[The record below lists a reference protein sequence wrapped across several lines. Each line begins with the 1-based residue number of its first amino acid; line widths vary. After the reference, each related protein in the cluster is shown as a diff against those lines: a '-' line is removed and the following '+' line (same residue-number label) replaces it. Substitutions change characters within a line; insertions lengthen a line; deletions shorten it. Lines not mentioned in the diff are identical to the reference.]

1 MHRVALLTCLAIVA
15 TIPANAADLV
25 DVATHVQW
33 DSVPLGTANEGSC
46 FIRTRGLGEVRVQ
59 MDTRVVFANGYVLN
73 LTGIDD
79 PGVIGYQGAYE
90 LSVFFIIPP
99 EAGPGPAR
107 FECEVR
113 AQIGGQK
120 ELELSSAGFVV
131 SESSAPA
138 D

>member
-1 MHRVALLTCLAIVA
+1 MRRIALLTCLVA
-15 TIPANAADLV
+15 FVTIPAFAADLV

-33 DSVPLGTANEGSC
+33 DTVPLGTANEGSC
-46 FIRTRGLGEVRVQ
+46 FIRNRGLGEVRVR
-59 MDTRVVFANGYVLN
+59 MDTRVVFANGHVLR

-79 PGVIGYQGAYE
+79 PGPIGYQGAYE

-120 ELELSSAGFVV
+120 ESELSSAGFAV
-131 SESSAPA
+131 SASTAPA

>member
-1 MHRVALLTCLAIVA
+1 MRRIALSAFLVTMTPIAA
-15 TIPANAADLV
+15 QAADLV
-25 DVATHVQW
+25 DVAAHVQW
-33 DSVPLGTANEGSC
+33 DSVPLGTANEGTCS
-46 FIRTRGLGEVRVQ
+46 IRTRGLGEVKVQ
-59 MDTRVVFANGYVLN
+59 LDTRVAFANGYVLN

-79 PGVIGYQGAYE
+79 PGLIGYQGAYE

-120 ELELSSAGFVV
+120 EVELQSASFDV
-131 SESSAPA
+131 SE
-138 D
+138 

>member
-1 MHRVALLTCLAIVA
+1 MRRIAWIACFTFFATAPAL
-15 TIPANAADLV
+15 AADLV

-46 FIRTRGLGEVRVQ
+46 FIRNRGLGEVRVK
-59 MDTRVVFANGYVLN
+59 MDTRVVFANGYVLH

-79 PGVIGYQGAYE
+79 PGAIGYQGAYE

-99 EAGPGPAR
+99 EAGAGPAR

-131 SESSAPA
+131 SASSAPA

>member
-1 MHRVALLTCLAIVA
+1 MRRLALVACFAVFA
-15 TIPANAADLV
+15 SAPALAADLV

-33 DSVPLGTANEGSC
+33 DSVPLGTANEGTC
-46 FIRTRGLGEVRVQ
+46 FIRNRGLGEVRVK
-59 MDTRVVFANGYVLN
+59 MDTRVVFANGVTLE

-79 PGVIGYQGAYE
+79 PGPIGYQGAYE

-99 EAGPGPAR
+99 DAGPGPAR

-131 SESSAPA
+131 SE
-138 D
+138 